1 MTISTHP
8 FVTRVE
14 PEPEHDKP
22 NLLPA
27 IDELVTGPL
36 DSFHIERMTD
46 DTYWMALNKGD
57 IRQVIVISSVSGRAK
72 IVARTEAD

>member
-1 MTISTHP
+1 LTIETHP

-14 PEPEHDKP
+14 PEPAHDKP
-22 NLLPA
+22 GLMPA

-36 DSFHIERMTD
+36 DSFHIERMAD
-46 DTYWMALNKGD
+46 DIYWMALYKD
-57 IRQVIVISSVSGRAK
+57 DVRQVLVISSLSGRAK